1 MKYFVIIA
9 VILVLSIF
17 GYRYFSAKKT
27 QPYISSGNMDSSVL
41 EAPKVVNNN
50 VKPDP
55 MEEINELGK
64 KAEEWKNLLAQMK
77 TFMNSV
83 TKEMQEEP
91 NKNKEVQ

>member
-9 VILVLSIF
+9 VIMTFGFF
-17 GYRYFSAKKT
+17 GYRYFTGKKT
-27 QPYISSGNMDSSVL
+27 LPYISSSSTDSTVS
-41 EAPKVVNNN
+41 ETPKVVNNT

-77 TFMNSV
+77 TFLSSV

>member
-1 MKYFVIIA
+1 MKGFVIIA
-9 VILVLSIF
+9 VILLVCFL
-17 GYRYFSAKKT
+17 GYRYFNDKKT
-27 QPYISSGNMDSSVL
+27 TVSFKSVSTGSSST
-41 EAPKVVNNN
+41 EAPRVANNTE
-50 VKPDP
+50 KSDH

-77 TFMNSV
+77 TFLSSV

>member
-1 MKYFVIIA
+1 MKCFVIIA
-9 VILVLSIF
+9 VILLVCFL
-17 GYRYFSAKKT
+17 GYRHLTGKKALPHT
-27 QPYISSGNMDSSVL
+27 SSSSESSSVSV
-41 EAPKVVNNN
+41 ASKVVNNN

-77 TFMNSV
+77 TFLNSV

>member
-9 VILVLSIF
+9 VIMTFGFF
-17 GYRYFSAKKT
+17 GYRYLSSKKT
-27 QPYISSGNMDSSVL
+27 LPYISSSSTDSTVS
-41 EAPKVVNNN
+41 ETQKVVNIT

-77 TFMNSV
+77 TFLSSV
-83 TKEMQEEP
+83 SKEMQEEP